1 MATFYVTK
9 SGNDSNNGLA
19 EGTALLT
26 IGQAI
31 NYVNT
36 AIGMGA
42 TTNTIIIGDGTYTET
57 VTYSNSNL
65 TIKSLSEDR
74 TAVIIAQSSGST
86 IKLAKGSTSNVFQH
100 LTIQNTDDDTNDNG
114 IYGANGGSG
123 SWASFTVEDC
133 IFDCQSTAIQYAHGC
148 TIKRTKFLVNGGD
161 NGSNVYGIKNG
172 TGASDAVFNIEACL
186 FVGWDKWS
194 IAGSGGYCI
203 VRNCTL
209 VLDASSQSTSYL
221 MYWSGTNVEVYNT
234 IFYGGATSVDYGLR
248 FQSTD
253 SSNKAKNNIAFGAI
267 RIPYTNTGS
276 PTVSSQLE
284 TNTEVAAS
292 GETVFTALGD
302 AGIGDDYTINTSGL
316 AYQRGLA
323 VEVGSDGKDVD
334 GNDFDDSN
342 PNIGCYTTTASGWSA
357 GTSVAGLAVGSI
369 STVQGVARASISK
382 IIGV

>member
-1 MATFYVTK
+1 MATFFVSK
-9 SGNDSNNGLA
+9 SGNDSNNGLSS
-19 EGTALLT
+19 GTALLT

-31 NYVNT
+31 AYVNT

-42 TTNTIIIGDGTYTET
+42 TTNTITIGDGTYTET

-65 TIKSLSEDR
+65 TITSTSEDR

-86 IKLAKGSTSNVFQH
+86 IKLAKGSTSNVFKH

-123 SWASFTVEDC
+123 SKASFTVEDC

-161 NGSNVYGIKNG
+161 NGSNVYAIKNG

-186 FVGWDKWS
+186 FVGWDKWT
-194 IAGSGGYCI
+194 INGSGGYCI

-209 VLDASSQSTSYL
+209 VLDASDQSTSYL
-221 MYWSGTNVEVYNT
+221 MYWSGTNVEVYNS
-234 IFYGGATSVDYGLR
+234 IFYGGASSVDFGLR
-248 FQSTD
+248 FQSAN
-253 SSNKAKNNIAFGAI
+253 SANKAKNNIAFGAI
-267 RIPYTNTGS
+267 GTPYTNTGS
-276 PTVSSQLE
+276 PTVSAQLE

-292 GETVFTALGD
+292 SQTVFTALGD
-302 AGIGDDYTINTSGL
+302 ADIDDDYTINTSGI

-323 VEVGSDGKDVD
+323 AELGSDGKDVD

-342 PNIGCYTTTASGWSA
+342 PNIGCYTTVASGWSA
-357 GTSVAGLAVGSI
+357 GSNLSGLAVGSI
-369 STVQGVARASISK
+369 STVLGVARASISK

>member
-1 MATFYVTK
+1 M
-9 SGNDSNNGLA
+9 
-19 EGTALLT
+19 
-26 IGQAI
+26 
-31 NYVNT
+31 
-36 AIGMGA
+36 
-42 TTNTIIIGDGTYTET
+42 
-57 VTYSNSNL
+57 
-65 TIKSLSEDR
+65 
-74 TAVIIAQSSGST
+74 
-86 IKLAKGSTSNVFQH
+86 
-100 LTIQNTDDDTNDNG
+100 
-114 IYGANGGSG
+114 
-123 SWASFTVEDC
+123 
-133 IFDCQSTAIQYAHGC
+133 
-148 TIKRTKFLVNGGD
+148 
-161 NGSNVYGIKNG
+161 
-172 TGASDAVFNIEACL
+172 
-186 FVGWDKWS
+186 
-194 IAGSGGYCI
+194 
-203 VRNCTL
+203 RNCTL

-234 IFYGGATSVDYGLR
+234 IFYGGADSVDYGLR

-267 RIPYTNTGS
+267 RIPYYRTES

-302 AGIGDDYTINTSGL
+302 ADIDDDYTINTSGL

-357 GTSVAGLAVGSI
+357 GSNLSGLAVGSI